1 MRKTQVTIN
10 KKVYLGFSIPYLTKI
25 QMHGFGYNY
34 IKEKGNNKPKSCYVD
49 MAGFTIHIKTKD
61 LCKDFWKLAED
72 RFHTSH
78 YNIKRPLPM
87 GKNKKSRWFNEREI
101 WWRNNERTCKSKTE
115 KCTCKKLVKLI

>member
-25 QMHGFGYNY
+25 QMYGFSYNY

-61 LCKDFWKLAED
+61 LCKDFWKLVED

-87 GKNKKSRWFNEREI
+87 GKNKKSVGSMKEKFGGEI
-101 WWRNNERTCKSKTE
+101 MKELARVRPKNV
-115 KCTCKKLVKLI
+115 LVKH